1 MKTILILA
9 TIMAT
14 SELWASRDLNLRC
27 TAIHNLDKVLET
39 EIILKPTDKDIT
51 LGEYED
57 FKFIIS
63 SKGDETIEVQSLN
76 ILDPS
81 RSYATGKL
89 TLPGEFVELSIW
101 NREYILDVRCA
112 L

>member
-9 TIMAT
+9 TILAT
-14 SELWASRDLNLRC
+14 FELWASRDLNLRC

-39 EIILKPTDKDIT
+39 EIILKSTDKDIT

-63 SKGDETIEVQSLN
+63 SKGDETIEIQSLN
-76 ILDPS
+76 IVEPS

-89 TLPGEFVELSIW
+89 THPEDFIELSIW
-101 NREYILDVRCA
+101 NREYILDVRCT